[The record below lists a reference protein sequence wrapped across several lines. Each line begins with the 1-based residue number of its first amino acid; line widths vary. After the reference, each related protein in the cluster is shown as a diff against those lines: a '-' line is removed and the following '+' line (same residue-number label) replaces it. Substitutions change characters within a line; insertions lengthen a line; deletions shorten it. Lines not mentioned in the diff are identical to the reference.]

1 MLDES
6 IFEDAFILHEETRQK
21 FEMHRLQQ
29 HSRLF
34 YQTNLD
40 VFILFCT
47 FENLNLNLLNK
58 SCVKTSKK
66 TQEFICKRNGLV

>member
-47 FENLNLNLLNK
+47 FENLNLNLL
-58 SCVKTSKK
+58 
-66 TQEFICKRNGLV
+66 I